1 MIQITL
7 YTYRFME
14 KGAASSSELLIYFKY
29 NNHIQERKLVLEE
42 QNMDEMITQ
51 QQGKSNNPFSSF
63 FKPCRTLIWNFSLF
77 LRASES
83 RGKSRARNVGEF
95 LSALDAVGTKLE
107 NFRPSTNKL
116 EEIPC
121 VFFVEV
127 IYETRKTMFL
137 LLFSNSFSIGIMF
150 NNFFIERCHKHYTL
164 GDCGGFS
171 SQKKYV
177 HIVRGG
183 GGSLKADMCVQGET
197 SVSAYVWFSR

>member
-1 MIQITL
+1 MIQISL
-7 YTYRFME
+7 YTYHFME

-42 QNMDEMITQ
+42 RNMDEMITQ

-63 FKPCRTLIWNFSLF
+63 FKPCRTWNFSLF

-83 RGKSRARNVGEF
+83 RGKSRARNFGKF

-127 IYETRKTMFL
+127 IYETRKTIFLYFFPIVFL
-137 LLFSNSFSIGIMF
+137 L
-150 NNFFIERCHKHYTL
+150 
-164 GDCGGFS
+164 
-171 SQKKYV
+171 V
-177 HIVRGG
+177 
-183 GGSLKADMCVQGET
+183 
-197 SVSAYVWFSR
+197 